1 MDRQDNYITQ
11 ALAVQGGHL
20 AIGRGG
26 FTLHF
31 KRGAT
36 LSGYDSDDMK
46 ARCIARGLP
55 VIDTREIPIDILT
68 VEVIRNPLIA
78 VDEEPDPE
86 PWGGLDKAPLAAI
99 ARRNHE
105 LGAAVFNVTL
115 GDALVTSSEGA

>member
-1 MDRQDNYITQ
+1 MDRQDNYVTQ

-46 ARCIARGLP
+46 GRCVARGLP
-55 VIDTREIPIDILT
+55 VIDTRAIPPDVLS
-68 VEVIRNPLIA
+68 VEVLRNPSIA

-86 PWGGLDKAPLAAI
+86 PWSGLDKAPLAAI
-99 ARRNHE
+99 ARRYHE
-105 LGAAVFNVTL
+105 LGAAVFNV
-115 GDALVTSSEGA
+115 ALVDAPASSSEGA